1 MLILPQPT
9 HHHIDHT
16 MGLMDYVN
24 VGAKVIIVDNA
35 VDYYTAIPRES
46 MLTFT

>member
-1 MLILPQPT
+1 MLILPQLT
-9 HHHIDHT
+9 YYYIDYT

-24 VGAKVIIVDNA
+24 VRAKVIIVDNA